1 MKSDKGKTP
10 LIVLRCADNRQLF
23 EGTGKGNGKAMK
35 YAIYEGNIDRLEKKL
50 KRISNKCKA
59 YGCDFHYEQTGEE
72 FRELKDEKGNKY
84 TARFVLVEAEGTAI
98 INDWEFIAELEH
110 TENGNII
117 TGVAGVEVPERYY
130 TTRPMCEHC
139 NSTTIKLIGKLL
151 REKITIEGLFTIV
164 LRTGVNEGKYYFY
177 TQNSGKDTV
186 KSPMGMFPAYAIDND
201 LNYVADKIRNFYE
214 VGEYKTDAEMGQ
226 ADAQAASDLEKPD
239 ANGRRARGGK
249 KTTATATATPP
260 TTTEDAAPKTGRT
273 ARKTHD
279 EVVAEN
285 NQKMADYMAER
296 DKAIDAV
303 ADGREEI
310 PFDEACA
317 AADSVPQPELETPPR
332 RTRKERK
339 SAEQSEPVQDGT
351 ANTNSESV
359 TLDAD
364 TYFYVPADDNYVMK
378 HKGDTVDLIVDGVE
392 VMKVISK
399 EEFGE
404 GVKRLAQADNPKPEN
419 PIDGAMNPPEKGR
432 RTRRSAAQAQP
443 DNADTTADE
452 TPAVDEQPTG
462 RTRRVRK
469 TR

>member
-1 MKSDKGKTP
+1 MA
-10 LIVLRCADNRQLF
+10 VLCFVLGQS
-23 EGTGKGNGKAMK
+23 GTGKS
-35 YAIYEGNIDRLEKKL
+35 RSL
-50 KRISNKCKA
+50 KN
-59 YGCDFHYEQTGEE
+59 FE
-72 FRELKDEKGNKY
+72 KDELAHINVSGKPLPFKGKFSETIVSHDY
-84 TARFVLVEAEGTAI
+84 TEITRFIKRCTAKS
-98 INDWEFIAELEH
+98 IAIDDSTFLMSFQKWDKAFEKNFDKWTEL
-110 TENGNII
+110 
-117 TGVAGVEVPERYY
+117 
-130 TTRPMCEHC
+130 
-139 NSTTIKLIGKLL
+139 GKNFTDLL
-151 REKITIEGLFTIV
+151 RTCAFDVPDDKIIYFLHHIDTNDDGRIAAKCLGKMINQDATLEAFFTIV
-164 LRTGVNEGKYYFY
+164 LSTAVIDGKYYFL
-177 TQNSGKDTV
+177 TQNNGRDTT
-186 KSPMGMFPAYAIDND
+186 KSPDGMFPSYAIDND
-201 LNYVADKIRNFYE
+201 LKYVDDKIRNYYE
-214 VGEYKTDAEMGQ
+214 LDGAKTDAEMAQ

-249 KTTATATATPP
+249 KTASTATPP

-285 NQKMADYMAER
+285 NEKMADYMAER
-296 DKAIDAV
+296 DKAVDAI
-303 ADGREEI
+303 ANGREEI
-310 PFDEACA
+310 PFEEACA

-351 ANTNSESV
+351 TNTDSESV

-392 VMKVISK
+392 VMKVITK

-404 GVKRLAQADNPKPEN
+404 GVKRLAQADNPKPEK

-432 RTRRSAAQAQP
+432 HTRRSAAQAQP

-452 TPAVDEQPTG
+452 TPAVDEQPNG

>member
-1 MKSDKGKTP
+1 MAQML
-10 LIVLRCADNRQLF
+10 LIMG
-23 EGTGKGNGKAMK
+23 ESGTGKSTSMRNCNPATTAVVNPVGKPLPFKGKFTMLNSEVESRKICKFMK
-35 YAIYEGNIDRLEKKL
+35 EQVAAGKKL
-50 KRISNKCKA
+50 IVVDDFQYILSVPYMNRIKENGWDKWNDFGANYFEIIEVCKELPDDVVVA
-59 YGCDFHYEQTGEE
+59 YMT
-72 FRELKDEKGNKY
+72 
-84 TARFVLVEAEGTAI
+84 
-98 INDWEFIAELEH
+98 H
-110 TENGNII
+110 TETLENG
-117 TGVAGVEVPERYY
+117 V
-130 TTRPMCEHC
+130 
-139 NSTTIKLIGKLL
+139 TTIKLIGKLL

-249 KTTATATATPP
+249 KTTATATPP

-351 ANTNSESV
+351 TNTDSESV

-404 GVKRLAQADNPKPEN
+404 GVKRLAQA
-419 PIDGAMNPPEKGR
+419 
-432 RTRRSAAQAQP
+432 QP

>member
-1 MKSDKGKTP
+1 MAQML
-10 LIVLRCADNRQLF
+10 LIMG
-23 EGTGKGNGKAMK
+23 ESGTGKSTSMRNCDPATTAVVNPVGKPLPFKGKFTMLNSEVESRKICKFMK
-35 YAIYEGNIDRLEKKL
+35 EQAAAGKKL
-50 KRISNKCKA
+50 LVVDDFQYILSVPYMNRIKENGWDKWNDFGANYFEIIEVCKELPDDVVVA
-59 YGCDFHYEQTGEE
+59 YMT
-72 FRELKDEKGNKY
+72 
-84 TARFVLVEAEGTAI
+84 
-98 INDWEFIAELEH
+98 H
-110 TENGNII
+110 TETLENG
-117 TGVAGVEVPERYY
+117 V
-130 TTRPMCEHC
+130 
-139 NSTTIKLIGKLL
+139 TTIKLIGKLL

-226 ADAQAASDLEKPD
+226 ADVQAASDLEKPD

-249 KTTATATATPP
+249 KTTSTATPP

-317 AADSVPQPELETPPR
+317 AADSVPQPE
-332 RTRKERK
+332 
-339 SAEQSEPVQDGT
+339 
-351 ANTNSESV
+351 
-359 TLDAD
+359 
-364 TYFYVPADDNYVMK
+364 
-378 HKGDTVDLIVDGVE
+378 
-392 VMKVISK
+392 
-399 EEFGE
+399 
-404 GVKRLAQADNPKPEN
+404 N

-432 RTRRSAAQAQP
+432 RTRRSAEQAKP
-443 DNADTTADE
+443 DADTTADE

-462 RTRRVRK
+462 GRTRRVRR

>member
-1 MKSDKGKTP
+1 MAQKV
-10 LIVLRCADNRQLF
+10 LIMG
-23 EGTGKGNGKAMK
+23 ESGTGKSTSLRNCDPATTAVINPVGKPLPFKNRFEMLNNETDARKIVKYMK
-35 YAIYEGNIDRLEKKL
+35 EQCAAGKKL
-50 KRISNKCKA
+50 LVVDDFQYILAVPYMNRIKETGWDKWNDFGANYFEIIEVCKELPDDVVVA
-59 YGCDFHYEQTGEE
+59 YMT
-72 FRELKDEKGNKY
+72 
-84 TARFVLVEAEGTAI
+84 
-98 INDWEFIAELEH
+98 H
-110 TENGNII
+110 TETLENG
-117 TGVAGVEVPERYY
+117 V
-130 TTRPMCEHC
+130 
-139 NSTTIKLIGKLL
+139 TTIKLIGKLL

-249 KTTATATATPP
+249 KTTATATPP

-339 SAEQSEPVQDGT
+339 AAEQSEPVQDGT
-351 ANTNSESV
+351 TNTDSESV

-392 VMKVISK
+392 VMKVITR
-399 EEFGE
+399 EEFNAGI
-404 GVKRLAQADNPKPEN
+404 KRLAQENNPVPADAQTPAEPL
-419 PIDGAMNPPEKGR
+419 DGAMNPPEQHVRGQRRR
-432 RTRRSAAQAQP
+432 RTRS
-443 DNADTTADE
+443 
-452 TPAVDEQPTG
+452 
-462 RTRRVRK
+462 
-469 TR
+469 

>member
-1 MKSDKGKTP
+1 MA
-10 LIVLRCADNRQLF
+10 VLCFVLGQS
-23 EGTGKGNGKAMK
+23 GTGKS
-35 YAIYEGNIDRLEKKL
+35 RSL
-50 KRISNKCKA
+50 KN
-59 YGCDFHYEQTGEE
+59 FE
-72 FRELKDEKGNKY
+72 KDELAHINVSGKPLPFKGKFSETIVSHDY
-84 TARFVLVEAEGTAI
+84 TEITRFIKRCTAKS
-98 INDWEFIAELEH
+98 IAIDDSTFLMSFQKWDKAFEKNFDKWTEL
-110 TENGNII
+110 
-117 TGVAGVEVPERYY
+117 
-130 TTRPMCEHC
+130 
-139 NSTTIKLIGKLL
+139 GKNFTDLL
-151 REKITIEGLFTIV
+151 RTCAFDVPDDKIVYFLHHIDTNDDGRIAAKCLGKMINQDATLEAFFTIV
-164 LRTGVNEGKYYFY
+164 LSTAVIDGKYYLL
-177 TQNSGKDTV
+177 TQNNGRDTT
-186 KSPMGMFPAYAIDND
+186 KSPDGMFPSYAIDND
-201 LNYVADKIRNFYE
+201 LKYVDDKIRNYYE
-214 VGEYKTDAEMGQ
+214 LDGAKTDAEMGQ

-239 ANGRRARGGK
+239 ASGRRARGGK
-249 KTTATATATPP
+249 KTTATPP

-339 SAEQSEPVQDGT
+339 AAEQDGT
-351 ANTNSESV
+351 TNTDSESV
-359 TLDAD
+359 VLDAD

-378 HKGDTVDLIVDGVE
+378 HKGDKVDLIVDGVE

-404 GVKRLAQADNPKPEN
+404 GVKRLAQAGNPQPEN

-432 RTRRSAAQAQP
+432 RTRRSAEQAKP
-443 DNADTTADE
+443 DADTTADE

-462 RTRRVRK
+462 GRTRRVRR